1 MEDLSIIGGYITYA
15 SLMIGLI
22 LALMELRHWH
32 KTRKTEII
40 MNVYNRF
47 SEREIIEVISKV
59 GSSKYENFE
68 DYRNKYGFTEVMEL
82 STLFEGLGVLLQQK
96 LIDIKMIDQFF
107 SPTLSFLWDKMK
119 PIIYGMRKYLNEPFY
134 FSHFELI
141 VNQLNLHRKTNKT

>member
-1 MEDLSIIGGYITYA
+1 MEDLTIIGGYITYA

-32 KTRKTEII
+32 KTRKTGII
-40 MNVYNRF
+40 MSIYNRF
-47 SEREIIEVISKV
+47 SEREIIEAISKV
-59 GSSKYENFE
+59 GSSKYENLE

-107 SPTLSFLWDKMK
+107 GPTLTFLWDKMK
-119 PIIYGMRKYLNEPFY
+119 PVIYGMRKSLNEPFY

-141 VNQLNLHRKTNKT
+141 INQLKFYNKKR